1 MATAAN
7 QFRAPTNPEESP
19 IKKVRNVAEFANLT
33 SKVLNKSKD
42 STYGKLKLLGREH
55 EEGARQKVYDDDL
68 VRTVGEEFTDRL
80 RTFFVI
86 GDAVRAIRGSLHR
99 NEINADEFL
108 TIALAKIVS
117 REHIFREDIAR
128 LTKVAPIVGNLVIPF
143 MNGGPAGEN
152 WNSANNGFYDWI
164 DNKSQESI
172 LGVELGFKADN
183 YGLEV
188 SNKLIAKKNANP
200 KISINLL
207 IDGFVS
213 ILMQKPQST
222 LTEFEHNTIK
232 MIDDMRKAGISV
244 FDNDSWNPLSADFL
258 AANHI
263 KLWVFDGRVAF
274 FGGIGIESQF
284 RTLLY
289 DEMDYVQ
296 GPFVKILTMM
306 ALLLL
311 TNQKGHADPE
321 ANVEQIY
328 QMKKE
333 EIEKLFIKN
342 TSEQGGVRMKIS
354 MDVPGYTQDAQ
365 RDYIELL
372 TRKDVDEIFIMAPYF
387 SDHKVAK
394 ALVIA
399 ADRLLAKYTPQ
410 KTSAFRLGTTKKVAK
425 LQVADKLSKKDSDS
439 DKKRIHVIFPK
450 KSENRVIAEVS
461 RYYAYYLRNNP
472 MVETR
477 QFYAEINSEKFEMP
491 HAKQMIVV
499 LRDENNNWTKYV
511 KFGGSYNPAGRAQNM
526 WEINA
531 MSINRTWNE
540 SDEGPNASKDNPIKE
555 YLENVMKVVASKYSQ
570 PFPWGQVNVK
580 LSVWEIIDMGFARLL
595 WF

>member
-1 MATAAN
+1 MTTAAN
-7 QFRAPTNPEESP
+7 QFRPPTNPEESA
-19 IKKVRNVAEFANLT
+19 IKKERNSAEFANLT
-33 SKVLNKSKD
+33 SKALTKSKD
-42 STYGKLKLLGREH
+42 STYAKLKLLGREN

-68 VRTVGEEFTDRL
+68 VRTVSEEFTDRL

-108 TIALAKIVS
+108 KIALAKIVS

-128 LTKVAPIVGNLVIPF
+128 LTKVAPIVGNLVVPY

-164 DNKSQESI
+164 DNRSQESI
-172 LGVELGFKADN
+172 LGIELGFKADN

-200 KISINLL
+200 SISINLL

-222 LTEFEHNTIK
+222 LTDFERNTIK
-232 MIDDMRKAGISV
+232 MIDDMRKVGISV

-263 KLWVFDGRVAF
+263 KLWVFDGSVAF

-296 GPFVKILTMM
+296 GPFVRILTMM

-321 ANVEQIY
+321 TNVEQIY
-328 QMKKE
+328 QMKKQ

-342 TSEQGGVRMKIS
+342 TSEQGSVRMKIS

-399 ADRLLAKYTPQ
+399 ADRLLAKYASQ
-410 KTSAFRLGTTKKVAK
+410 KASAFRLGATKKVAR
-425 LQVADKLSKKDSDS
+425 LQAADKLSKEDSDS

-450 KSENRVIAEVS
+450 KSENRIIAEVS
-461 RYYAYYLRNNP
+461 RYYAYCLRNNP
-472 MVETR
+472 IVETR
-477 QFYAEINSEKFEMP
+477 QFYAEINSEKFEML
-491 HAKQMIVV
+491 HAKQMVVV
-499 LRDENNNWTKYV
+499 LRDENKNWTKYV

-531 MSINRTWNE
+531 MSINRTWDE
-540 SDEGPNASKDNPIKE
+540 SDEGPNAAKGNPIKE
-555 YLENVMKVVASKYSQ
+555 YLENVMKVVVTKYSQ

-580 LSVWEIIDMGFARLL
+580 LSVWEMIDMRFARSL